1 MAQEEGG
8 KGSQTTPG
16 VKQITPNRR
25 QFAKE
30 FKVNAVRMIGRDGR
44 SAASV
49 ARDLGVDPNVLY
61 RWKQD
66 LSQHKEEAFPGH
78 GRLMAQ
84 EEELRKLRRELSRL
98 QEENQILK
106 KTIGYFSQQAATPG
120 SRGKGGN

>member
-1 MAQEEGG
+1 MAEDEGT
-8 KGSQTTPG
+8 KGPQTRPG
-16 VKQITPNRR
+16 VKQVTPNRR
-25 QFAKE
+25 QFTKE

-66 LSQHKEEAFPGH
+66 LDQHKEEAFPGH

-84 EEELRKLRRELSRL
+84 DEELRKLRREVNRL
-98 QEENQILK
+98 KEENEILK
-106 KTIGYFSQQAATPG
+106 KAIGYFSQESGNGP
-120 SRGKGGN
+120 KGGK